1 MVQLYGLEV
10 IDEDGIDALDPGAV
24 RTTFVC
30 GGRDEGVVFD
40 HPDSCRV
47 FEFDAVAVVRRRQ
60 KTAMSSITMT
70 TSMDAGRP
78 SVSLP
83 APSKICA
90 NGTCDWR
97 TPPTFMPST
106 TPMTPG

>member
-10 IDEDGIDALDPGAV
+10 IDEDGIDSFDPCAV

-30 GGRDEGVVFD
+30 DGRDEGDVFD

-47 FEFDAVAVVRRRQ
+47 FDFDAVALVRRRQ
-60 KTAMSSITMT
+60 KTAISSITMT

-83 APSKICA
+83 APSKIWA
-90 NGTCDWR
+90 NGTCD
-97 TPPTFMPST
+97 
-106 TPMTPG
+106 

>member
-10 IDEDGIDALDPGAV
+10 IDEDGIDSFDPCAV

-30 GGRDEGVVFD
+30 DGRDPRAVLE
-40 HPDSCRV
+40 HPEAWRA
-47 FEFDAVAVVRRRQ
+47 FEFDAVALVRRRQ
-60 KTAMSSITMT
+60 KTAISSITMT

-83 APSKICA
+83 APSKIWA
-90 NGTCDWR
+90 NGTCD
-97 TPPTFMPST
+97 
-106 TPMTPG
+106 